1 MTNAERKEKLEDL
14 KITLTAIG
22 DLKQQIGTDL
32 DSPKLKGLLKLL
44 DSLTTNANEYAEA
57 LKEAA

>member
-22 DLKQQIGTDL
+22 DLKHQIGTDL